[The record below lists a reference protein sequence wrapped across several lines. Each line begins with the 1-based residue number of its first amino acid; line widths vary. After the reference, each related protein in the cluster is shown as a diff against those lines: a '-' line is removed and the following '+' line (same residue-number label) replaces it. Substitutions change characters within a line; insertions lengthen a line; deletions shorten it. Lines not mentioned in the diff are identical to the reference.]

1 MSPTRR
7 ESTLPTDEQIEQK
20 AAQYAE
26 LYPDGPP
33 PKPHRVMHLLRR
45 ALRGLR
51 RNNSAS

>member
-1 MSPTRR
+1 MSSTRR
-7 ESTLPTDEQIEQK
+7 ESTLPTDQEIDQK

-33 PKPHRVMHLLRR
+33 PKPHRLIHLLRR

-51 RNNSAS
+51 RENSAS